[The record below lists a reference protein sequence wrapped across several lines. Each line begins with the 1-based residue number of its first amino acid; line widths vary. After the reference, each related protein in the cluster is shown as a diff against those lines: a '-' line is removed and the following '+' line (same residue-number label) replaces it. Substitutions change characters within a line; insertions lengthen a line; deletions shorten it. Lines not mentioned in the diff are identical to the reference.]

1 MRFLE
6 RRFSLFGWIHRGRV
20 KSSEKRCAWELRP
33 GDVEGQR
40 QGQKTKG
47 DTDQVSMLWALD
59 LRAFRVCLYLNITV
73 RRFGGRRMWSR
84 VEVARKQIRRPG
96 GGAKKGVEMA

>member
-1 MRFLE
+1 MSHVPGQCE
-6 RRFSLFGWIHRGRV
+6 RTKAARTRQDDPGIGSKSRGGCGQESGREV
-20 KSSEKRCAWELRP
+20 TLTRCRCC
-33 GDVEGQR
+33 
-40 QGQKTKG
+40 
-47 DTDQVSMLWALD
+47 WALD
-59 LRAFRVCLYLNITV
+59 LRAFRVCLYLNIPV